1 MLELIK
7 TYAKQPSTWR
17 GLTILLAA
25 SGIIVDPMLME
36 QVGLGVIGLIGLYET
51 FKNKE

>member
-17 GLTILLAA
+17 GVAILLAA

>member
-1 MLELIK
+1 MIDLIK

-17 GLTILLAA
+17 GLAILLAA
-25 SGIIVDPMLME
+25 SGVVIDPMLLE
-36 QVGLGVIGLIGLYET
+36 QVGLGVIGVIGLYET